1 VCGMT
6 REVLSDWS
14 SVLDRD
20 DFNKTFFLKSSSQP
34 LLICITLSQN
44 AALSS
49 VLGESISVD
58 YKRVSKEINI

>member
-1 VCGMT
+1 MT
-6 REVLSDWS
+6 REGLQSDWS
-14 SVLDRD
+14 LSNLDRD
-20 DFNKTFFLKSSSQP
+20 DFNKTCFLKSSSQP
-34 LLICITLSQN
+34 LLIRITLSQN